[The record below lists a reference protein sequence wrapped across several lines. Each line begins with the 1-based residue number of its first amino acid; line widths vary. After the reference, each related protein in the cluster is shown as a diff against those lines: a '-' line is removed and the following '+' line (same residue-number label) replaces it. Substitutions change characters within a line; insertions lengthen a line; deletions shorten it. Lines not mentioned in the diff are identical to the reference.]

1 MIKLENIQAANYVKT
16 TVEWE
21 QFESDS
27 SMLSVSVTVEA
38 RDGYYV
44 TNDVT
49 VGRRS
54 LCLRTFAIFSEDE
67 MSLIQSKCV
76 YF

>member
-1 MIKLENIQAANYVKT
+1 
-16 TVEWE
+16 
-21 QFESDS
+21 
-27 SMLSVSVTVEA
+27 LSVSVTVEA

-54 LCLRTFAIFSEDE
+54 LCLHTFAIFSEDE